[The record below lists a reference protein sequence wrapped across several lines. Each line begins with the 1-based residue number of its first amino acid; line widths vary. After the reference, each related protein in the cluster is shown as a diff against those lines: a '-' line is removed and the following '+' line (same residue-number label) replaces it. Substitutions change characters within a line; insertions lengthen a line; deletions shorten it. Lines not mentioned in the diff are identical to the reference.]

1 MNKNLIK
8 RQAKRYIEHNPKLK
22 GVIALYRDI
31 YSVQRK
37 VSQQVPDKLPHIEGA
52 QILYR
57 IDQGQLL
64 IEPDELDVDLSI
76 LKNVMREVTEVLSRR
91 SEEPVEGFD
100 DFGEELEDEDRLGEI
115 VGAFKKRDEEELSRL
130 LQEYSPDP
138 SLVYLVLHTSMAPF
152 YWSAAGTMA
161 RKADLEQVPRGDC
174 PVCGDLPVMGFLR
187 SEDGLRVLE
196 CSLCGSRWGVPR
208 MMCPFCKNMDQEKL
222 MYIFAEEDPRHR
234 AYICKKCNKYLKIT
248 AAFDK
253 LSGDIVIPL
262 EDLATAHMDHA
273 AEEKGYERGCR
284 TVFS

>member
-8 RQAKRYIEHNPKLK
+8 RQAKRYIERNPKLK
-22 GVIALYRDI
+22 GVIGLYRDI

-37 VSQQVPDKLPHIEGA
+37 VSQRVPDKLPHIEGG
-52 QILYR
+52 QISYR

-76 LKNVMREVTEVLSRR
+76 FKDVMREVAEVISRN
-91 SEEPVEGFD
+91 SEEPLEGLDGFL
-100 DFGEELEDEDRLGEI
+100 EELEDEEKLGKL
-115 VGAFKKRDEEELSRL
+115 VDAFKERDDKELSRL
-130 LQEYSPDP
+130 AREYSLDP
-138 SLVYLVLHTSMAPF
+138 SLVYLVLHTSVSPF
-152 YWSAAGTMA
+152 YWSIASTLA
-161 RKADLEQVPRGDC
+161 RKADLDQVPRGEC

-208 MMCPFCKNMDQEKL
+208 MMCPFCKNMDHEKL
-222 MYIFAEEDPRHR
+222 LYIFAEEDPRHR
-234 AYICKKCNKYLKIT
+234 AYLCKKCNKYLKVT